1 MTDTIEN
8 TYTMRELA
16 IASAD
21 EVAVASTEIIEAVKD
36 WDLDTALNRLANLL
50 EDVDAFGAAI
60 AQLYTAQKLSGDS
73 FADQVQ
79 AGPEAMMPASLAP
92 QVEAALVKHGIG
104 ERVQQ

>member
-21 EVAVASTEIIEAVKD
+21 EVEVTATEVIQAVKD
-36 WDLDTALNRLANLL
+36 WDLDTALNLLANLV

-79 AGPEAMMPASLAP
+79 SGPEAMMPATLAP
-92 QVEAALVKHGIG
+92 QVEAALAKHGVG